1 MTLTLSILLLPL
13 VVLSAVFSGTET
25 ALFSLTHAD
34 RVRLSRDRPGVARA
48 VSLLL
53 ACPKQFLLAILML
66 NTAVN
71 VTYFVVSTVLLSQI
85 ESPVAK
91 VAVAAGTLLVLIL
104 LGEVLAKLLAAAH
117 RQTWCAVFA
126 RPMLVIVRAI
136 SPIRAA
142 IDKFALSPLSRLV
155 SPHHATPPALSA
167 RELDALLAQSAGQ
180 GDIDPGEQDL
190 LAGVVW
196 LGQTRVRDAMTH
208 RTEIDWL
215 SCDATEAQ
223 TKAIVARVRRT
234 RIPVRDTTPEGG
246 VVGMLNAMRYLA
258 AADQNPGRA
267 TSIMPFVEPVG
278 FLPETAS
285 LDQALGHFRDSG
297 THIAICVD
305 EHGSVTGMIEI
316 EDTVERLLPLADAA
330 DELKDDIT
338 QIGPG
343 CWSVPARL
351 RVHDWLSEAFA
362 SEPTALDPRVTTI
375 GGLVIASLGRLAQ
388 TGDRVRIGT
397 LSLEVQAVKGQ
408 AIQRV
413 MVSLDQS
420 QIEEPSNDA

>member
-1 MTLTLSILLLPL
+1 MTLTLSILLIPL
-13 VVLSAVFSGTET
+13 VVLSAVFSGSET
-25 ALFSLTHAD
+25 ALFSLTHTD

-53 ACPKQFLLAILML
+53 VHPKHFLLAILML
-66 NTAVN
+66 NTVVN
-71 VTYFVVSTVLLSQI
+71 VTYFVISTVLLSQI
-85 ESPVAK
+85 ASPVATA
-91 VAVAAGTLLVLIL
+91 AVAAGTLLVLIL

-126 RPMLVIVRAI
+126 RPMLVIVRSI
-136 SPIRAA
+136 SPIRAV
-142 IDKFALSPLSRLV
+142 IDRFALSPLSRLV
-155 SPHHATPPALSA
+155 SPHHAKPTALSA
-167 RELDALLAQSAGQ
+167 QELDALLAQSAGQ

-208 RTEIDWL
+208 RTEVDWL
-215 SCDATEAQ
+215 NCDATFAEI
-223 TKAIVARVRRT
+223 KAIVARVRRT
-234 RIPVRDTTPEGG
+234 RIPVRDATPEGG
-246 VVGMLNAMRYLA
+246 VLGMLNAMGYFA
-258 AADQNPGRA
+258 AVDQNPARA
-267 TSIMPFVEPVG
+267 SSIKPFIEPVG

-316 EDTVERLLPLADAA
+316 EDTVDRLLPLADTA

-351 RVHDWLSEAFA
+351 RVHDWLTEVFA
-362 SEPTALDPRVTTI
+362 SEPTGLDPRVTTI

-388 TGDRVRIGT
+388 AGDCVRIGAIR
-397 LSLEVQAVKGQ
+397 LKVESVRGQ
-408 AIQRV
+408 AIERV
-413 MVSLDQS
+413 MVSMDQP
-420 QIEEPSNDA
+420 QGEGAINDA